1 MVNRSGHTIDGR
13 SVLTTG
19 ARKKIMDTVRTDKS
33 NTKDLLNNTNDSA
46 IEIKGSVFTL
56 PVLKILSPHIDVI
69 EKALKQHLAQSLSF
83 FKNAPIVIDLEKTK
97 TAKDKID
104 FAALTQLMRDQQLV
118 PVAVQKGSLEQHLE
132 AESAGLAILTGQAT
146 AVQTNETGENKVDAE
161 AANEQGAREIAPED
175 ALTTGKPANAAAK
188 RPVTG
193 FTPTKLVTQPI
204 RSGQRIYARDGD
216 LIVLAAV
223 NAGAEIMADGNIH
236 IYAPLRGRA
245 LAGVKGDESARIFCH
260 SMEAE
265 LVAVAG
271 AYRTFEETVPANIY
285 RKTVQICLRG
295 EQLDIIPIQ

>member
-1 MVNRSGHTIDGR
+1 
-13 SVLTTG
+13 
-19 ARKKIMDTVRTDKS
+19 MDTVRTDKAD
-33 NTKDLLNNTNDSA
+33 TKDFNDNSNDSA

-132 AESAGLAILTGQAT
+132 AENAGLAILTGQAT
-146 AVQTNETGENKVDAE
+146 VQTSVEAGESEAGEV
-161 AANEQGAREIAPED
+161 AANEHKAQEIAPEH
-175 ALTTGKPANAAAK
+175 ALTTGKPSDAASK
-188 RPVTG
+188 RPAAG
-193 FTPTKLVTQPI
+193 FAPTKMVTQPI

-285 RKTVQICLRG
+285 KKTVQICLRG